1 MLRMDFI
8 MTKSAVKEVNN
19 KSYEN
24 GSRKIEWK
32 PSWGGGSPLCAVGDT
47 VIPLEF
53 MDGQWGIKDPNKVPI
68 HFVLSNLFNLKVM
81 MQW

>member
-24 GSRKIEWK
+24 GSRKIE
-32 PSWGGGSPLCAVGDT
+32 
-47 VIPLEF
+47 
-53 MDGQWGIKDPNKVPI
+53 
-68 HFVLSNLFNLKVM
+68 
-81 MQW
+81 